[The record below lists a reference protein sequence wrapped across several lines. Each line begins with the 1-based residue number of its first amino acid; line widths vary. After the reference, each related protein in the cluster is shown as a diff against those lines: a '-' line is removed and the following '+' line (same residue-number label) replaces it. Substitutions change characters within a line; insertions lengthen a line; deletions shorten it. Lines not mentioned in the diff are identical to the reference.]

1 MKVVAGATTLAEL
14 ASAMGRSAQGTLEAS
29 IVAELKAGSEQAY
42 SWLIAHYHQ
51 PVYSL
56 VFRMVNDPSDAA
68 DTTQEVF
75 LKVFRGMGRFNGHS
89 SLKTWIYR
97 IAVHEAANRKR
108 WWFRHKRRETSLEP
122 VSDALDG
129 GSPGLGLKD
138 ILADPG
144 DSPFDTRLHNEIR
157 AKVEEELRQVSE
169 PFRTTVILR
178 DIEDLSYEEIADV
191 MQVSLGTVKSRLM
204 RGRDALKKRLQP
216 FAAILS
222 VEGAPGEAHQVHQAA
237 ESTPALREK
246 PASQVRNTNGNGI
259 AHAHSH
265 SNGVAHTNG
274 NGNGQAH
281 AHANGNG
288 NKSANTNGNVH
299 MDEQGTAPARA
310 AEPLPAAEATS

>member
-14 ASAMGRSAQGTLEAS
+14 ASALGQGAQEAS

-42 SWLIAHYHQ
+42 FWLIAHYHQ

-56 VFRMVNDPSDAA
+56 VFRMVNDPADAA

-75 LKVFRGMGRFNGHS
+75 LKVFRGMGHFNGHA

-122 VSDALDG
+122 VSAALDG
-129 GSPGLGLKD
+129 SSPGLGLKD
-138 ILADPG
+138 VLTDPG
-144 DSPFDTRLHNEIR
+144 ESPFDTRFHQEIR
-157 AKVEEELRQVSE
+157 AKVEQELRQVPE
-169 PFRTTVILR
+169 PFRTAVILR
-178 DIEDLSYEEIADV
+178 DIEELSYEEIAEV

-222 VEGAPGEAHQVHQAA
+222 SEVSSQHDEASHPAPASGK
-237 ESTPALREK
+237 K
-246 PASQVRNTNGNGI
+246 PASPIRITDGNGI
-259 AHAHSH
+259 
-265 SNGVAHTNG
+265 
-274 NGNGQAH
+274 

-288 NKSANTNGNVH
+288 NGHSHANSNGIAHANGH
-299 MDEQGTAPARA
+299 SHDNRTEHAPARA
-310 AEPLPAAEATS
+310 RSAEATS